1 MQRYFTDQKLKTGDV
16 VQLDA
21 TIAKHAIKVLRQDIG
36 DRFELVDP
44 MHHAYLAIIQQSSP
58 LQVAIDE
65 DITKKVELP
74 LAVEVVCGVSK
85 GDKSEWIV
93 QKATELGAAK
103 SVFSM
108 PSGERHGGRR
118 NGWLKKSP
126 VYRKLLKNAAEQSH
140 RNQVPDV
147 TMYAKLNQV
156 GQTAEAKLVAYE
168 ESAKQG
174 EHGALISA
182 LSPRPASLC
191 VVFGPEGG
199 LAPEE
204 LSVLTGQGFIAAG
217 LGPRI
222 LRAET
227 APLYLLSA
235 VSVLTELQAT
245 SI

>member
-85 GDKSEWIV
+85 GDKSEW
-93 QKATELGAAK
+93 
-103 SVFSM
+103 VFSM

-118 NGWLKKSP
+118 NGLLKKSP
-126 VYRKLLKNAAEQSH
+126 VYRKLLKMLPNK
-140 RNQVPDV
+140 V
-147 TMYAKLNQV
+147 
-156 GQTAEAKLVAYE
+156 
-168 ESAKQG
+168 
-174 EHGALISA
+174 I
-182 LSPRPASLC
+182 
-191 VVFGPEGG
+191 
-199 LAPEE
+199 
-204 LSVLTGQGFIAAG
+204 
-217 LGPRI
+217 
-222 LRAET
+222 ET
-227 APLYLLSA
+227 RF
-235 VSVLTELQAT
+235 QM
-245 SI
+245 